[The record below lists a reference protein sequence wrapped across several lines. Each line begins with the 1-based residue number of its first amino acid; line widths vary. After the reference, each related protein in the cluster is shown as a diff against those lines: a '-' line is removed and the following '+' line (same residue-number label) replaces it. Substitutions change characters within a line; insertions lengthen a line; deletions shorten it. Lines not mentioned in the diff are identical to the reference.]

1 MKKRIAMAV
10 VIIGMAGILFLI
22 LYSRPYDPSSEQI
35 AFRVYMHTDEDI
47 GLLVY
52 DYQINDHMYSGGI
65 SNADRSMIRKDSD
78 DNYIVLNRTELDD
91 AEEPVHVKLSF
102 RIITEY
108 TDPNFENIYPEE
120 ITESIAPMDLTVSY
134 GQMINLYITGNR
146 DDGYQSGMKKPE

>member
-1 MKKRIAMAV
+1 MKKRIAITAV
-10 VIIGMAGILFLI
+10 IMGIAVILFLI
-22 LYSRPYDPSSEQI
+22 LYRRPYDPSSDEI
-35 AFRVYMHTDEDI
+35 AFHVHMHTDEDI

-52 DYQINDHMYSGGI
+52 DYQISDHMYSGGI

-91 AEEPVHVKLSF
+91 AEEPAHVNLSF